1 MTYFAALT
9 GLLVGSGYG
18 YIAQRGAFCMNSGF
32 RSAVT
37 ERNTTKVKA
46 YVLAI
51 ALQMLVV
58 PLVFALGL
66 SSPTYPAMF
75 PIGAV
80 VGGLLFGA
88 SMRWAG
94 GCAAGV
100 WYKVGSGSLG
110 ALTAVLGMAI
120 GAAALEL
127 GPLVGLRTTVQ
138 SAGPSV
144 SNAPLEML
152 WAWAPVA
159 GVLLVA
165 RAVASRAGSGR
176 RVVLAPHRHRDG
188 ARWDRRVAVVESR
201 GPRLRDGRRAGDRQP
216 THRSREA
223 PDELGRA
230 VRAGHP
236 RRRLRRCSTEAARH
250 GLEGFRRER
259 QQAFRRRPRSWRWS
273 IASRRLHRGAR
284 LDRSS
289 APGARQHARDRVHL
303 RGQRDHLP
311 LDAAR
316 HEPRRP
322 RGAFGLRRWSSLRAA
337 STAPPRAQASGAL
350 DRGDRNSGPRPARR
364 SRARREA
371 TGRRAW

>member
-110 ALTAVLGMAI
+110 ALTAVLGMAV
-120 GAAALEL
+120 GAAAFEL
-127 GPLVGLRTTVQ
+127 GPFVGLRTTVQ

-144 SNAPLEML
+144 SNAPLETL

-159 GVLLVA
+159 GLVLIALLWRAAPGQAGAWSWRRTGIAMGLVGIVAWPLSSLAA
-165 RAVASRAGSGR
+165 RDFGMAVVPGTVSLLADPVR
-176 RVVLAPHRHRDG
+176 RVMSWDVLF
-188 ARWDRRVAVVESR
+188 V
-201 GPRLRDGRRAGDRQP
+201 
-216 THRSREA
+216 
-223 PDELGRA
+223 LG
-230 VRAGHP
+230 
-236 RRRLRRCSTEAARH
+236 
-250 GLEGFRRER
+250 
-259 QQAFRRRPRSWRWS
+259 
-273 IASRRLHRGAR
+273 I
-284 LDRSS
+284 
-289 APGARQHARDRVHL
+289 
-303 RGQRDHLP
+303 P
-311 LDAAR
+311 L
-316 HEPRRP
+316 
-322 RGAFGLRRWSSLRAA
+322 GAFIA
-337 STAPPRAQASGAL
+337 
-350 DRGDRNSGPRPARR
+350 ARR
-364 SRARREA
+364 SGPVTTSKVSAASASKHFAGGLGLGVGASLAAGCTVGHGLTGVPLLAPGSLLAIVSIFAGSAITSLWTQRGMNRALVQGEA
-371 TGRRAW
+371 SA

>member
-1 MTYFAALT
+1 
-9 GLLVGSGYG
+9 
-18 YIAQRGAFCMNSGF
+18 MNSGF
-32 RSAVT
+32 RMAVA
-37 ERNTTKVKA
+37 ERNTTKVKS

-127 GPLVGLRTTVQ
+127 GPFVGLRTAVQ

-144 SNAPLEML
+144 SNAPLETL

-159 GVLLVA
+159 GLLLVA
-165 RAVASRAGSGR
+165 ILWRAAPGQAGAWSWRRTGIAMGIVGIVAWPLSS
-176 RVVLAPHRHRDG
+176 LAARDFG
-188 ARWDRRVAVVESR
+188 MAVVPGTVSLLVE
-201 GPRLRDGRRAGDRQP
+201 PVKRLMSWDVLFV
-216 THRSREA
+216 
-223 PDELGRA
+223 LG
-230 VRAGHP
+230 
-236 RRRLRRCSTEAARH
+236 
-250 GLEGFRRER
+250 
-259 QQAFRRRPRSWRWS
+259 
-273 IASRRLHRGAR
+273 I
-284 LDRSS
+284 
-289 APGARQHARDRVHL
+289 
-303 RGQRDHLP
+303 P
-311 LDAAR
+311 L
-316 HEPRRP
+316 
-322 RGAFGLRRWSSLRAA
+322 GAFVA
-337 STAPPRAQASGAL
+337 
-350 DRGDRNSGPRPARR
+350 ARR
-364 SRARREA
+364 SGPVTASKVSALSATKHFAGGLGLGVGASLAAGCTVGHGLTGVPLLAPGSMLAVVSIFAGSAITSLWTQRGMSRAL
-371 TGRRAW
+371 GQGHP

>member
-46 YVLAI
+46 YGLAI
-51 ALQMLVV
+51 ALQMLGV

-110 ALTAVLGMAI
+110 ALTAVLGMAV

-127 GPLVGLRTTVQ
+127 GPLVGLRTTRAIRGAFGEQ
-138 SAGPSV
+138 CSPR
-144 SNAPLEML
+144 NA
-152 WAWAPVA
+152 V
-159 GVLLVA
+159 GVGASGGSPA
-165 RAVASRAGSGR
+165 RRSAVASGPRSGR
-176 RVVLAPHRHRDG
+176 RLVVAPHRHCDG
-188 ARWDRRVAVVESR
+188 ARWNRRVAVVESR

-216 THRSREA
+216 TRRSRE
-223 PDELGRA
+223 
-230 VRAGHP
+230 
-236 RRRLRRCSTEAARH
+236 
-250 GLEGFRRER
+250 
-259 QQAFRRRPRSWRWS
+259 
-273 IASRRLHRGAR
+273 GA
-284 LDRSS
+284 
-289 APGARQHARDRVHL
+289 
-303 RGQRDHLP
+303 
-311 LDAAR
+311 
-316 HEPRRP
+316 
-322 RGAFGLRRWSSLRAA
+322 
-337 STAPPRAQASGAL
+337 
-350 DRGDRNSGPRPARR
+350 
-364 SRARREA
+364 
-371 TGRRAW
+371 

>member
-32 RSAVT
+32 RTAVT
-37 ERNTTKVKA
+37 ERNTTKVKS

-80 VGGLLFGA
+80 LGGLLFGA

-120 GAAALEL
+120 GAAALEV

-144 SNAPLEML
+144 SNTPLEML
-152 WAWAPVA
+152 WAWAPVT
-159 GVLLVA
+159 GLLLLVVLWRAAPGQAGAWSWRRTGIAMGIVGIVAWPLSSLAA
-165 RAVASRAGSGR
+165 RDFGM
-176 RVVLAPHRHRDG
+176 
-188 ARWDRRVAVVESR
+188 AVVP
-201 GPRLRDGRRAGDRQP
+201 GTVTLLTDP
-216 THRSREA
+216 
-223 PDELGRA
+223 
-230 VRAGHP
+230 V
-236 RRRLRRCSTEAARH
+236 RRLM
-250 GLEGFRRER
+250 
-259 QQAFRRRPRSWRWS
+259 SWDVLFVLG
-273 IASRRLHRGAR
+273 I
-284 LDRSS
+284 
-289 APGARQHARDRVHL
+289 PV
-303 RGQRDHLP
+303 
-311 LDAAR
+311 
-316 HEPRRP
+316 
-322 RGAFGLRRWSSLRAA
+322 GAFVA
-337 STAPPRAQASGAL
+337 
-350 DRGDRNSGPRPARR
+350 ARR
-364 SRARREA
+364 SGPVTASKVSAASASKHFAGGLGLGVGASLAAGCTVGHGLTGVPLLAPGSMLAIVSIFAGSAITSLWTQRSMSRALS
-371 TGRRAW
+371 